1 MNHTV
6 VSCKSTSR
14 DHEQWL
20 VGEASGVY
28 VCVTVS
34 GLKPF
39 FLSITDKMGGDV
51 SVDKAMAL
59 ACKVNPGVSVG
70 GRSGG

>member
-1 MNHTV
+1 M
-6 VSCKSTSR
+6 R
-14 DHEQWL
+14 M
-20 VGEASGVY
+20 
-28 VCVTVS
+28 CVTVS
-34 GLKPF
+34 GLEPF
-39 FLSITDKMGGDV
+39 FLSITDRIGGDV